1 MSVKLIKTFTGN
13 YQVAYAC
20 PNCSESLR
28 NPIRDVGNEDSCPA
42 CKHRFRVPNSP
53 EIQVMQGKLA
63 DETERKA
70 EAERIKAEEKQ
81 REIEAAQL
89 KKRIGTNQAA
99 IKNEA
104 PQTHTWTPSVSAP
117 AISGARPTT
126 RSEDFNDLVSWAV
139 RTTRRLL
146 NLSLLIWWTLCAA
159 NLFGSI
165 VVISVLYR
173 NVATSR
179 GDSVGGVENV
189 VAYVF
194 ALALSLAFW
203 LLMAFAGTVSVGVAG
218 VLFEIEKNT
227 RK

>member
-1 MSVKLIKTFTGN
+1 
-13 YQVAYAC
+13 
-20 PNCSESLR
+20 
-28 NPIRDVGNEDSCPA
+28 
-42 CKHRFRVPNSP
+42 
-53 EIQVMQGKLA
+53 MQGKLPE
-63 DETERKA
+63 ETERKA
-70 EAERIKAEEKQ
+70 ESERIKAEEKQ

-89 KKRIGTNQAA
+89 KKRIGTKQAA
-99 IKNEA
+99 MKNEA
-104 PQTHTWTPSVSAP
+104 PQTHAWTPSMSAP
-117 AISGARPTT
+117 AISGPRPTA
-126 RSEDFNDLVSWAV
+126 RSEDVNDLVGWAV

-165 VVISVLYR
+165 VVISALYR
-173 NVATSR
+173 NATTLR